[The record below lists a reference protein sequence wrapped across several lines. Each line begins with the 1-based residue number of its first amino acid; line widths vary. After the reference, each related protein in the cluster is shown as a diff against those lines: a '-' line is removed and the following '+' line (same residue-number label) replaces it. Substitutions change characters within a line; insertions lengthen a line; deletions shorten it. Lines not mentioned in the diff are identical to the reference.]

1 MFKSITAFKIGDRAT
16 KLALLNPDL
25 ADLLEE
31 HGAPPP
37 SSTQWCRYG
46 FSKPS
51 CFGSSFAFDGAMGAR
66 VLCIRRSERILPGTV
81 IKQEL
86 ASKVKRIEEKEGR
99 RCHRKEIASLK
110 DDVIATL
117 LPKAFIKNTEYKVL
131 IAGDY
136 VMFDCTSVKMVDE
149 MVCLL
154 QLIVQENGLTA
165 QPRLQLVQGR
175 DVAKWLKA
183 VALDDLG
190 IDEDGNSVSHFQHLD
205 SAVLKGDGVVRLKDL
220 EFDTD
225 VGAAALASSMHF
237 QELAVGW
244 GAEPG
249 EVDLHCCINDNLLVK
264 RLKFSDVLLKQAKE
278 DSDED
283 EVSYFD
289 ATVAIAAGLLVKMF
303 DNILEAVAV
312 EDEDEEYETE
322 VEKLDVLGAAIRK
335 SAEALNEFS
344 ITRKDPSDVPEGD
357 GSEKDPLYPRAKQ
370 HVIETQKASISAL
383 QRKLRTGYNRTAR
396 LMETL
401 EWNEVVSEPD
411 VHGVR
416 KVLEE
421 DDEL

>member
-37 SSTQWCRYG
+37 SSTQWCCYG

-66 VLCIRRSERILPGTV
+66 VLCVRRSERILPGTV

-86 ASKVKRIEEKEGR
+86 AAKVKRIEEKEGR

-110 DDVIATL
+110 DDVIAAL
-117 LPKAFIKNTEYKVL
+117 LPKAFIKNTDYKVL

-149 MVCLL
+149 MVATLMYV
-154 QLIVQENGLTA
+154 IVGNGLVDTL
-165 QPRLQLVQGR
+165 RLQLVQGR
-175 DVAKWLKA
+175 DVAKWLKSI
-183 VALDDLG
+183 ALDDQEDL
-190 IDEDGNSVSHFQHLD
+190 DGNIVSNFQHLD

-303 DNILEAVAV
+303 DNILEAVGV
-312 EDEDEEYETE
+312 EDEDDEETGWEG
-322 VEKLDVLGAAIRK
+322 LDVLGAAIKART
-335 SAEALNEFS
+335 EALKDVTVT
-344 ITRKDPSDVPEGD
+344 ITGNDVPEGD
-357 GSEKDPLYPRAKQ
+357 GSERDGFYPQAKQ
-370 HVIETQKASISAL
+370 HVIETQTASISAL
-383 QRKLRTGYNRTAR
+383 QRKLRIGYNRAAA
-396 LMETL
+396 LIETL
-401 EWNEVVSEPD
+401 EWNGVVSEPD
-411 VHGVR
+411 ASGVR
-416 KVLEE
+416 TVLEE
-421 DDEL
+421 DEL

>member
-25 ADLLEE
+25 ADSLEE

-86 ASKVKRIEEKEGR
+86 AAKVKRIEEKEGR

-110 DDVIATL
+110 DDVIAAL
-117 LPKAFIKNTEYKVL
+117 LPKAFIKNTDYKVL

-149 MVCLL
+149 MVATLMDV
-154 QLIVQENGLTA
+154 IVGNGLVSTL
-165 QPRLQLVQGR
+165 RLQLVQGR
-175 DVAKWLKA
+175 DVAKWLKSI
-183 VALDDLG
+183 ALDDQEDL
-190 IDEDGNSVSHFQHLD
+190 DGNIVSNFQHLD
-205 SAVLKGDGVVRLKDL
+205 SAVLKGDGVVRLKDM

-225 VGAAALASSMHF
+225 VGAAALASAMHF

-249 EVDLHCCINDNLLVK
+249 EIDLHCCINDNLLVK

-303 DNILEAVAV
+303 DNILEAVGV
-312 EDEDEEYETE
+312 EDEEEETQSE
-322 VEKLDVLGAAIRK
+322 GLDVLGAAIK
-335 SAEALNEFS
+335 ASAEALKGFT
-344 ITRKDPSDVPEGD
+344 IMTKGDADVPEGD
-357 GSEKDPLYPRAKQ
+357 GGEKDPLYVWAKQ
-370 HVIETQKASISAL
+370 HVVETQTASISAL
-383 QRKLRTGYNRTAR
+383 QRKLRIGYNRAAR
-396 LMETL
+396 LVETL

-411 VHGVR
+411 ATGVR
-416 KVLEE
+416 TVLEE
-421 DDEL
+421 DEL